1 MKKKEMDI
9 FIEKKR
15 QREMRNETK
24 LADLKAIIEE
34 LEGKLESNQIE
45 ITNLSNV
52 MVRKHFSYHKPIFFG
67 IDTKNST
74 RRRNSKV
81 EKRYHRYKGISS

>member
-15 QREMRNETK
+15 QREMRNEKK

-45 ITNLSNV
+45 IANLSNV
-52 MVRKHFSYHKPIFFG
+52 MVRKHFSYHKPYFFR
-67 IDTKNST
+67 DRHKEFNTK
-74 RRRNSKV
+74 
-81 EKRYHRYKGISS
+81 EK